1 MKHRNA
7 EMAWV
12 LKNDPARLRG
22 RTVETER
29 RKLAAGRARRKQAER
44 RETRARAALEGTW
57 TSSSG

>member
-7 EMAWV
+7 EMAWI

-29 RKLAAGRARRKQAER
+29 RKQAATRSRRKQADR
-44 RETRARAALEGTW
+44 REMRARAA
-57 TSSSG
+57 

>member
-29 RKLAAGRARRKQAER
+29 RKAAHTRSRRRQADR
-44 RETRARAALEGTW
+44 REMLRPTA
-57 TSSSG
+57 